1 MFSVPL
7 NPKLTPDQFDYFL
20 NFLKK
25 YKHLIYDVYF
35 TSRIP
40 PFTQDAMGD
49 VFSET
54 QFNLINENAFIIPK
68 VTGVPLSATFN
79 NIEIPPT
86 SENLTIFIQNFKKLY
101 DKGVRIVTI
110 PHTLWMLTGR
120 FQKEYPDVLIKN
132 TILRNTQRANE
143 VIKQVEAGFHY
154 INFDR
159 DLMRDEDTLKRMQ
172 DVKKYCKEKLGV
184 NIKYSLLAN
193 EGCWGNCPV
202 QDEHFL
208 YNNTRSK
215 GNQPTY
221 FQTDISYFSCPKWE
235 EQDPAYHWRIANFPP
250 FKDEWDRLLTYIDVI
265 KMHGR
270 ESVSRLFETL
280 KIIEKFANNEQI
292 LYTDFEIFIKDNK
305 FLQKRIDVWK
315 TTIRNCKFDCWDCNV
330 CDKIVEKNN
339 SVNLIDTVKTALT
352 KSKNNE
358 SKISEKTKNLP
369 GLTSIKVKHFINNLC
384 ELPDCK
390 YLEAGVFQ
398 GSIFAAAVE
407 KNNLVATAIDNFSES
422 SIIPMD
428 SNVNIN
434 SKKGNNKEIFLKNI
448 KDLVLNKQVNIIDSN
463 VFETDLNK
471 ISLKSNVIFMDIEH
485 TYESHYNFLNK
496 FYEKIDNTFVYVVDD
511 WNWLQVRDATFKSI
525 EDLKLKTLFKEEIFT
540 KGEDK
545 NDYWNGLGIFVLNKI

>member
-49 VFSET
+49 IFNET
-54 QFNLINENAFIIPK
+54 QFNLLNENAFIISK

-79 NIEIPPT
+79 NIEVPPT

-143 VIKQVEAGFHY
+143 VVKQVEAGFHY

-172 DVKKYCKEKLGV
+172 DVKKYCKEKLSV
-184 NIKYSLLAN
+184 NVKYSLLAN

-208 YNNTRSK
+208 YNNTRNK

-305 FLQKRIDVWK
+305 FAQKRIDVWK

-369 GLTSIKVKHFINNLC
+369 GLTSEKVKHFINNLC

-422 SIIPMD
+422 SIIPMN

-434 SKKGNNKEIFLKNI
+434 SEKGNNKEIFLKNI
-448 KDLVLNKQVNIIDSN
+448 KDLVFNKQVNIIDNN

-471 ISLKSNVIFMDIEH
+471 ILIKSNVIFMDIEH

-511 WNWLQVRDATFKSI
+511 WNWIQVRDATFKSI

>member
-49 VFSET
+49 VFNET
-54 QFNLINENAFIIPK
+54 QFNLLNENAFIISK

-79 NIEIPPT
+79 NIEVPPT
-86 SENLTIFIQNFKKLY
+86 SENLTIFIENFKRLY

-143 VIKQVEAGFHY
+143 VIKCVEAGFHY

-172 DVKKYCKEKLGV
+172 DAKRYCKDKLGV
-184 NIKYSLLAN
+184 DVKFSLLAN
-193 EGCWGNCPV
+193 EGCFGNCSV

-305 FLQKRIDVWK
+305 FAQKRIDVWK

-339 SVNLIDTVKTALT
+339 SVNLIDTVKNALI

-369 GLTSIKVKHFINNLC
+369 GLTSEKVKHFINNLC

-407 KNNLVATAIDNFSES
+407 KNDLVATAIDNFSES

-434 SKKGNNKEIFLKNI
+434 SEKGNNKEIFLKNI

-463 VFETDLNK
+463 VFEADLNK
-471 ISLKSNVIFMDIEH
+471 ITLKSNVIFMDIEH
-485 TYESHYNFLNK
+485 TYQSHYNFLNK

-511 WNWLQVRDATFKSI
+511 WNWLQVREATFKSI

-545 NDYWNGLGIFVLNKI
+545 SDYWNGLGIFVLNKI

>member
-49 VFSET
+49 VFNET
-54 QFNLINENAFIIPK
+54 QFNLLNENAFIIPK

-79 NIEIPPT
+79 NIEVPPT
-86 SENLTIFIQNFKKLY
+86 SENLTIFIENFKRLY

-120 FQKEYPDVLIKN
+120 FQKEYPDILIKN

-184 NIKYSLLAN
+184 DIKYSLLAN

-292 LYTDFEIFIKDNK
+292 LYTDFEVFIKDNK
-305 FLQKRIDVWK
+305 FAQKRIDVWK

-339 SVNLIDTVKTALT
+339 SVNLIDTVKNALI
-352 KSKNNE
+352 KSKNND

-369 GLTSIKVKHFINNLC
+369 GLTSEKVKHFINNLC

-407 KNNLVATAIDNFSES
+407 RNDLVATAIDNFSES

-434 SKKGNNKEIFLKNI
+434 SEKGNNKEIFLRNI

>member
-20 NFLKK
+20 DFLKK

-79 NIEIPPT
+79 NIEVPPT
-86 SENLTIFIQNFKKLY
+86 SENLNIFIQNFKKLY

-184 NIKYSLLAN
+184 NVKYSLLAN

-280 KIIEKFANNEQI
+280 KIIEKFANNEHI

-305 FLQKRIDVWK
+305 FAQKRIDVWK

-339 SVNLIDTVKTALT
+339 SVNLIDTVKIALT

-369 GLTSIKVKHFINNLC
+369 GLTSEKVKHFINNLC

-407 KNNLVATAIDNFSES
+407 KNDLVATAIDNFSES

-428 SNVNIN
+428 INVNIN
-434 SKKGNNKEIFLKNI
+434 SEKGNNKEIFLKNI

>member
-49 VFSET
+49 VFNET
-54 QFNLINENAFIIPK
+54 QFNLLNENAFIIPK
-68 VTGVPLSATFN
+68 VTGIPLSATFN
-79 NIEIPPT
+79 NIEVPPT
-86 SENLTIFIQNFKKLY
+86 SENLTIFIENFKRLY

-143 VIKQVEAGFHY
+143 VIKQLEAGFHY

-184 NIKYSLLAN
+184 NVKYSLLAN

-305 FLQKRIDVWK
+305 FAQKRIDVWK

-369 GLTSIKVKHFINNLC
+369 GLTSEKVKHFINNLC

-407 KNNLVATAIDNFSES
+407 RNDLVATAIDNFSES

-434 SKKGNNKEIFLKNI
+434 SEKGNNKEIFLRNI

-463 VFETDLNK
+463 VFEADLNK

>member
-1 MFSVPL
+1 MIK
-7 NPKLTPDQFDYFL
+7 NPKRYTITAALPYTNGPIHIGHLAGVYVPSDIYSRYLRLQGRDVLFVCGSDEHGVAISMKAKKEGVSPQEIIDKYDGIIRKSFVDFGISFDNYSR
-20 NFLKK
+20 
-25 YKHLIYDVYF
+25 
-35 TSRIP
+35 TSSKIHHD
-40 PFTQDAMGD
+40 TA
-49 VFSET
+49 SE
-54 QFNLINENAFIIPK
+54 F
-68 VTGVPLSATFN
+68 
-79 NIEIPPT
+79 
-86 SENLTIFIQNFKKLY
+86 FKKLY

-184 NIKYSLLAN
+184 NVKYSLLAN

-305 FLQKRIDVWK
+305 FAQKRIDVWK
-315 TTIRNCKFDCWDCNV
+315 TTIR
-330 CDKIVEKNN
+330 
-339 SVNLIDTVKTALT
+339 DTVKTALT

-369 GLTSIKVKHFINNLC
+369 GLTSEKVKHFINNLC

-407 KNNLVATAIDNFSES
+407 RNDLVATAIDNFSES
-422 SIIPMD
+422 SIVPMD

-434 SKKGNNKEIFLKNI
+434 SEKGNNKEIFLRNI

-463 VFETDLNK
+463 VFEADLNK

>member
-49 VFSET
+49 VFNET
-54 QFNLINENAFIIPK
+54 QFNLLNENAFIIPK

-79 NIEIPPT
+79 NIEVPPT
-86 SENLTIFIQNFKKLY
+86 SENLTIFIENFKRLY

-184 NIKYSLLAN
+184 NVKYSLLAN

-305 FLQKRIDVWK
+305 FAQKRIDVWK

-369 GLTSIKVKHFINNLC
+369 GLTSEKVKHFINNLC

-407 KNNLVATAIDNFSES
+407 RNDLVATAIDNFSES
-422 SIIPMD
+422 SIMPMD

-434 SKKGNNKEIFLKNI
+434 SEKGNNKEIFLRNI

-463 VFETDLNK
+463 VFEADLNK

>member
-20 NFLKK
+20 DFLKK

-54 QFNLINENAFIIPK
+54 QFNLLNENAFIIPK

-79 NIEIPPT
+79 NIEVPPT
-86 SENLTIFIQNFKKLY
+86 SENLNIFIQNFKKLY

-184 NIKYSLLAN
+184 NVKYSLLAN

-305 FLQKRIDVWK
+305 FAQKRIDVWK

-339 SVNLIDTVKTALT
+339 SVNLIDTVKIALT

-369 GLTSIKVKHFINNLC
+369 GLTSEKVKHFINNLC

-407 KNNLVATAIDNFSES
+407 KNDLVATAIDNFSES

-428 SNVNIN
+428 INVNIN
-434 SKKGNNKEIFLKNI
+434 SEKGNNKEIFLKNI

>member
-54 QFNLINENAFIIPK
+54 QFNLLNENAFIIPK

-79 NIEIPPT
+79 NIEVPPT

-101 DKGVRIVTI
+101 DKGIRIVTI

-184 NIKYSLLAN
+184 DVKYSLLAN

-208 YNNTRSK
+208 YNNTRNK

-292 LYTDFEIFIKDNK
+292 LYTDFEVFIKDNK
-305 FLQKRIDVWK
+305 FAQKRIDVWK

-339 SVNLIDTVKTALT
+339 SVNLIDTVKNALI
-352 KSKNNE
+352 KSKNND

-369 GLTSIKVKHFINNLC
+369 GLTSEKVKHFINNLC

-407 KNNLVATAIDNFSES
+407 RNDLVATAIDNFSES

-434 SKKGNNKEIFLKNI
+434 SEKGNNKEIFLRNI

>member
-49 VFSET
+49 VFNET
-54 QFNLINENAFIIPK
+54 QFNLLNENAFIIPK

-79 NIEIPPT
+79 NIEVPPT

-184 NIKYSLLAN
+184 NVKYSLLAN

-305 FLQKRIDVWK
+305 FAQKRIDVWK

-369 GLTSIKVKHFINNLC
+369 GLTSEKVKHFINNLC

-407 KNNLVATAIDNFSES
+407 RNDLVATAIDNFSES
-422 SIIPMD
+422 SIMPMD

-434 SKKGNNKEIFLKNI
+434 SEKGNNKEIFLRNI

-463 VFETDLNK
+463 VFEADLNK

>member
-49 VFSET
+49 VFNET
-54 QFNLINENAFIIPK
+54 QFNLLNENAFIIPK

-79 NIEIPPT
+79 NIEVPPT
-86 SENLTIFIQNFKKLY
+86 SENLTIFIENFKRLY

-184 NIKYSLLAN
+184 DVKYSLLAN

-292 LYTDFEIFIKDNK
+292 LYTDFEVFIKDNK
-305 FLQKRIDVWK
+305 FAQKRIDVWK

-339 SVNLIDTVKTALT
+339 SVNLIDTVKNALI
-352 KSKNNE
+352 KSKNND

-369 GLTSIKVKHFINNLC
+369 GLTSEKVKHFINNLC

-407 KNNLVATAIDNFSES
+407 RNHLVATAIDNFSES
-422 SIIPMD
+422 SIMPMD

-434 SKKGNNKEIFLKNI
+434 SEKGNNKEIFLRNI

>member
-49 VFSET
+49 VFNKT
-54 QFNLINENAFIIPK
+54 QFNLLNENAFIIPK

-79 NIEIPPT
+79 NIEVPPT
-86 SENLTIFIQNFKKLY
+86 SENLTIFIENFKRLY

-184 NIKYSLLAN
+184 DVKYSLLAN

-208 YNNTRSK
+208 YNNTRNK

-270 ESVSRLFETL
+270 ESVSRLFESL

-292 LYTDFEIFIKDNK
+292 LYTDFEVFIKDNK
-305 FLQKRIDVWK
+305 FAQKRIDVWK

-339 SVNLIDTVKTALT
+339 SVNLIDTVKNALI
-352 KSKNNE
+352 KSKNND

-369 GLTSIKVKHFINNLC
+369 GLTSEKVKHFINNLC

-407 KNNLVATAIDNFSES
+407 RNDLVATAIDNFSES

-434 SKKGNNKEIFLKNI
+434 SEKGNNKEIFLRNI

>member
-49 VFSET
+49 VFNET
-54 QFNLINENAFIIPK
+54 QFNLLNENAFIIPK

-79 NIEIPPT
+79 NIEVPPT

-184 NIKYSLLAN
+184 NVKYSLLAN

-292 LYTDFEIFIKDNK
+292 LYTDFEIFIRDNK
-305 FLQKRIDVWK
+305 FAQKRIDVWK

-369 GLTSIKVKHFINNLC
+369 GLTSEKVKHFINNLC

-407 KNNLVATAIDNFSES
+407 RNDLVATAIDNFSES
-422 SIIPMD
+422 SIVPMD

-434 SKKGNNKEIFLKNI
+434 SEKGNNKEIFLRNI

-463 VFETDLNK
+463 VFEADLNK
-471 ISLKSNVIFMDIEH
+471 ISLKNNVIFMDIEH

-540 KGEDK
+540 KCEYK

>member
-49 VFSET
+49 VFNET
-54 QFNLINENAFIIPK
+54 QFNLLNENAFIIPK
-68 VTGVPLSATFN
+68 VTGIPLSATFN
-79 NIEIPPT
+79 NIEVPPT
-86 SENLTIFIQNFKKLY
+86 SENLTIFIENFKRLY

-184 NIKYSLLAN
+184 NVKYSLLAN

-270 ESVSRLFETL
+270 ESVSRLFESL

-292 LYTDFEIFIKDNK
+292 LYTDFEVFIKDNK
-305 FLQKRIDVWK
+305 FAQKRIDVWK

-339 SVNLIDTVKTALT
+339 SVNLIDTVKNALI
-352 KSKNNE
+352 KSKNND

-369 GLTSIKVKHFINNLC
+369 GLTSEKVKHFINNLC

-407 KNNLVATAIDNFSES
+407 RNDLVATAIDNFSES

-434 SKKGNNKEIFLKNI
+434 SEKGNNKEIFLRNI

>member
-49 VFSET
+49 VFNET
-54 QFNLINENAFIIPK
+54 QFNLLNENAFIIPK
-68 VTGVPLSATFN
+68 VTGIPLSATFN
-79 NIEIPPT
+79 NIEVPPT
-86 SENLTIFIQNFKKLY
+86 SENLTIFIENFKRLY

-184 NIKYSLLAN
+184 DIKYSLLAN

-208 YNNTRSK
+208 YNNTRNK

-270 ESVSRLFETL
+270 ESVSRLFESL

-292 LYTDFEIFIKDNK
+292 LYTDFEVFIKDNK
-305 FLQKRIDVWK
+305 FAQKRIDVWK

-339 SVNLIDTVKTALT
+339 SVNLIDTVKNALI
-352 KSKNNE
+352 KSKNND

-369 GLTSIKVKHFINNLC
+369 GLTSEKVKHFINNLC

-407 KNNLVATAIDNFSES
+407 RNDLVATAIDNFSES

-434 SKKGNNKEIFLKNI
+434 SEKGNNKEIFLRNI

>member
-49 VFSET
+49 VFNET
-54 QFNLINENAFIIPK
+54 QFNLLNENAFIIPK

-79 NIEIPPT
+79 NIEVPPT

-184 NIKYSLLAN
+184 DVKYSLLAN

-305 FLQKRIDVWK
+305 FAQKRIDVWK

-339 SVNLIDTVKTALT
+339 SVNLIDTVKNALI
-352 KSKNNE
+352 KSKNND

-369 GLTSIKVKHFINNLC
+369 GLTSEKVKHFINNLC

-407 KNNLVATAIDNFSES
+407 RNDLVATAIDNFSES
-422 SIIPMD
+422 SIMPMD

-434 SKKGNNKEIFLKNI
+434 SEKGNNKEIFLRNI

>member
-49 VFSET
+49 VFNET
-54 QFNLINENAFIIPK
+54 QFNLLNENAFIIPK
-68 VTGVPLSATFN
+68 VTGIPLSATFN
-79 NIEIPPT
+79 NIEVPPT
-86 SENLTIFIQNFKKLY
+86 SENLTIFIENFKRLY
-101 DKGVRIVTI
+101 DKGVRKVTI

-184 NIKYSLLAN
+184 NVKYSLLAN

-305 FLQKRIDVWK
+305 FAQKRIDVWK

-369 GLTSIKVKHFINNLC
+369 GLTSEKVKHFINNLC

-407 KNNLVATAIDNFSES
+407 RNDLVATAIDNFSES
-422 SIIPMD
+422 SIIPMN

-434 SKKGNNKEIFLKNI
+434 SEKGNNKEIFLKNI

-463 VFETDLNK
+463 VFEADLNK

-511 WNWLQVRDATFKSI
+511 WNWLQVREATFKSI

>member
-49 VFSET
+49 VFNET
-54 QFNLINENAFIIPK
+54 QFNLLNENAFIIPK

-79 NIEIPPT
+79 NIEVPPT
-86 SENLTIFIQNFKKLY
+86 SENLTIFIENFKRLY

-172 DVKKYCKEKLGV
+172 DVRKYCKEKLGV
-184 NIKYSLLAN
+184 DVKYSLLAN

-208 YNNTRSK
+208 YNNTRNK

-292 LYTDFEIFIKDNK
+292 LYTDFEVFIKDNK
-305 FLQKRIDVWK
+305 FAQKRIDVWK

-339 SVNLIDTVKTALT
+339 SVNLIDTVKNALI
-352 KSKNNE
+352 KSKNND

-369 GLTSIKVKHFINNLC
+369 GLTSEKVKHFINNLC

-407 KNNLVATAIDNFSES
+407 RNDLVATAIDNFSES

-434 SKKGNNKEIFLKNI
+434 SEKGNNKEIFLRNI

>member
-49 VFSET
+49 VFNET
-54 QFNLINENAFIIPK
+54 QFNLLNENAFIIPK
-68 VTGVPLSATFN
+68 VTGIPLSATFN
-79 NIEIPPT
+79 NIEVPPT

-184 NIKYSLLAN
+184 NVKYSLLAN

-305 FLQKRIDVWK
+305 FAQKRIDVWK
-315 TTIRNCKFDCWDCNV
+315 KTIRNCKFDCWDCNV

-369 GLTSIKVKHFINNLC
+369 GLTSEKVKHFINNLC

-407 KNNLVATAIDNFSES
+407 RNDLVATAIDNFSES
-422 SIIPMD
+422 SIMPMD

-434 SKKGNNKEIFLKNI
+434 SEKGNNKEIFLRNI

-463 VFETDLNK
+463 VFEADLNK

>member
-49 VFSET
+49 VFNET
-54 QFNLINENAFIIPK
+54 QFNLLNENAFIIPK
-68 VTGVPLSATFN
+68 VTGIPLSATFN
-79 NIEIPPT
+79 NIEVPPT
-86 SENLTIFIQNFKKLY
+86 SENLTIFIENFKRLY

-184 NIKYSLLAN
+184 NVKYSLLAN

-305 FLQKRIDVWK
+305 FAQKRIDVWK

-369 GLTSIKVKHFINNLC
+369 GLTSEKVKHFINNLC

-407 KNNLVATAIDNFSES
+407 RNDLVATAIDNFSES

-428 SNVNIN
+428 NNVNIN
-434 SKKGNNKEIFLKNI
+434 SEKGNNKEIFLRNI

-463 VFETDLNK
+463 VFEADLNK

>member
-49 VFSET
+49 VFNET
-54 QFNLINENAFIIPK
+54 QFNLLNENAFIIPK

-79 NIEIPPT
+79 NIEVPPT

-184 NIKYSLLAN
+184 DVKYSLLAN

-305 FLQKRIDVWK
+305 FAQKRIDVWK

-339 SVNLIDTVKTALT
+339 SVNLIDTVKNALI
-352 KSKNNE
+352 KSKNND

-369 GLTSIKVKHFINNLC
+369 GLTSEKVKHFINNLC

-407 KNNLVATAIDNFSES
+407 RNDLVATAIDNFSES

-434 SKKGNNKEIFLKNI
+434 SEKGNNKEIFLRNI

-463 VFETDLNK
+463 VFEADLNK

>member
-49 VFSET
+49 VFNET
-54 QFNLINENAFIIPK
+54 QFNLLNENAFIIPK

-79 NIEIPPT
+79 NIEVPPT
-86 SENLTIFIQNFKKLY
+86 SENLTIFIENFKRLY

-184 NIKYSLLAN
+184 NVKYSLLAN

-305 FLQKRIDVWK
+305 FAQKRIDVWK

-369 GLTSIKVKHFINNLC
+369 GLTSEKVKHFINNLC

-407 KNNLVATAIDNFSES
+407 RNDLVATAIDNFSES
-422 SIIPMD
+422 SIVPMD

-434 SKKGNNKEIFLKNI
+434 SEKGNNKEIFLRNI

>member
-49 VFSET
+49 VFNET
-54 QFNLINENAFIIPK
+54 QFNLLNENAFIIPK

-79 NIEIPPT
+79 NIEVPPT

-184 NIKYSLLAN
+184 DVKYSLLAN

-305 FLQKRIDVWK
+305 FAQKRIDVWK

-369 GLTSIKVKHFINNLC
+369 GLTSEKVKHFINNLC

-407 KNNLVATAIDNFSES
+407 KNDLVATAIDNFSES
-422 SIIPMD
+422 SIMPMN

-434 SKKGNNKEIFLKNI
+434 SEKGNNKEIFLKNI
-448 KDLVLNKQVNIIDSN
+448 KDLVLNKQVNIIDNN
-463 VFETDLNK
+463 VFETDLSK

-511 WNWLQVRDATFKSI
+511 WNWLQVREATLKSI

>member
-49 VFSET
+49 VFNET
-54 QFNLINENAFIIPK
+54 QFNLLNENAFIIPK

-79 NIEIPPT
+79 NIEVPPT
-86 SENLTIFIQNFKKLY
+86 SENLTIFIENFKRLY

-184 NIKYSLLAN
+184 DIKYSLLAN

-270 ESVSRLFETL
+270 ESVSRLFESL

-292 LYTDFEIFIKDNK
+292 LYTDFEVFIKDNK
-305 FLQKRIDVWK
+305 FAQKRIDVWK

-339 SVNLIDTVKTALT
+339 SVNLIDTVKNALI
-352 KSKNNE
+352 KSKNND

-369 GLTSIKVKHFINNLC
+369 GLTSEKVKHFINNLC

-407 KNNLVATAIDNFSES
+407 RNDLVATAIDNFSES

-434 SKKGNNKEIFLKNI
+434 SEKGNNKEIFLRNI

>member
-20 NFLKK
+20 DFLKK

-54 QFNLINENAFIIPK
+54 QFNLLNENAFIIPK

-79 NIEIPPT
+79 NIEVPPT
-86 SENLTIFIQNFKKLY
+86 SENLNIFIQNFKKLY

-184 NIKYSLLAN
+184 NVKYSLLAN

-208 YNNTRSK
+208 YNNTRNK

-305 FLQKRIDVWK
+305 FAQKRIDVWK

-339 SVNLIDTVKTALT
+339 SVNLIDTVKIALT

-358 SKISEKTKNLP
+358 SKISKKTKNLP
-369 GLTSIKVKHFINNLC
+369 GLTSEKVKHFINNLC

-407 KNNLVATAIDNFSES
+407 KNDLVATAIDNFSES

-434 SKKGNNKEIFLKNI
+434 SEKGNNKEIFLKNI

>member
-49 VFSET
+49 VFNET
-54 QFNLINENAFIIPK
+54 QFNLLNENAFIIPK

-79 NIEIPPT
+79 NIEVPPT

-184 NIKYSLLAN
+184 DVKYSLLAN

-270 ESVSRLFETL
+270 ESVSRLFESL

-292 LYTDFEIFIKDNK
+292 LYTDFEVFIKDNK
-305 FLQKRIDVWK
+305 FAQKRIDVWK

-339 SVNLIDTVKTALT
+339 SVNLIDTVKNALI
-352 KSKNNE
+352 KSKNND

-369 GLTSIKVKHFINNLC
+369 GLTSEKVKHFINNLC

-390 YLEAGVFQ
+390 YLEVGVFQ

-407 KNNLVATAIDNFSES
+407 RNDLVATAIDNFSES

-434 SKKGNNKEIFLKNI
+434 SEKGNNKEIFLRNI

>member
-49 VFSET
+49 VFNET
-54 QFNLINENAFIIPK
+54 QFNLLNENAFIIPK

-79 NIEIPPT
+79 NIEVPPT
-86 SENLTIFIQNFKKLY
+86 SENLTIIIENFKRLY

-184 NIKYSLLAN
+184 NVKYSLLAN

-305 FLQKRIDVWK
+305 FAQKRIDVWK

-369 GLTSIKVKHFINNLC
+369 GLTSEKVKHFINNLC

-407 KNNLVATAIDNFSES
+407 RNDLVATAIDNFSES
-422 SIIPMD
+422 SIMPMD

-434 SKKGNNKEIFLKNI
+434 SEKGNNKEIFLRNI

-463 VFETDLNK
+463 VFEADLNK

>member
-49 VFSET
+49 VFNET
-54 QFNLINENAFIIPK
+54 QFNLLNENAFIIPK
-68 VTGVPLSATFN
+68 VTGIPLSATFN
-79 NIEIPPT
+79 NIEVPPT
-86 SENLTIFIQNFKKLY
+86 SENLTIFIENFKRLY

-184 NIKYSLLAN
+184 NVKYSLLAN

-305 FLQKRIDVWK
+305 FAQKRIDVWK

-369 GLTSIKVKHFINNLC
+369 GLTSEKVKHFINNLC

-407 KNNLVATAIDNFSES
+407 RNDLVATAIDNFSER
-422 SIIPMD
+422 SIMPMD

-434 SKKGNNKEIFLKNI
+434 SEKGNNKEIFLRNI

-463 VFETDLNK
+463 VFEADLNK

>member
-20 NFLKK
+20 DFLKK

-54 QFNLINENAFIIPK
+54 QFNLLNENAFIIPK

-79 NIEIPPT
+79 NIEVPPT
-86 SENLTIFIQNFKKLY
+86 SENLNIFIQNFKKLY

-184 NIKYSLLAN
+184 NVKYSLLAN

-280 KIIEKFANNEQI
+280 KIIEKFANNEHI

-305 FLQKRIDVWK
+305 FAQKRIDVWK

-339 SVNLIDTVKTALT
+339 SVNLIDTVKIALT

-369 GLTSIKVKHFINNLC
+369 GLTSEKVKHFINNLC

-407 KNNLVATAIDNFSES
+407 KNDLVATAIDNFSES

-434 SKKGNNKEIFLKNI
+434 SEKGNNKEIFLKNI

>member
-49 VFSET
+49 VFNET
-54 QFNLINENAFIIPK
+54 QFNLLNENAFIIPK

-79 NIEIPPT
+79 NIEVPPT
-86 SENLTIFIQNFKKLY
+86 SENLTIFIENFKRLY

-184 NIKYSLLAN
+184 NVKYSLLAN

-280 KIIEKFANNEQI
+280 KIIEKFDNNEQI

-305 FLQKRIDVWK
+305 FAQKRIDVWK

-369 GLTSIKVKHFINNLC
+369 GLTSEKVKHFINNLC

-407 KNNLVATAIDNFSES
+407 RNDLVATAIDNFSES

-434 SKKGNNKEIFLKNI
+434 SEKGNNKEIFLRNI